1 MALVYQVGDDILEVR
16 GDLNFSSLTPLD
28 KNLIVRAQ
36 QRAFVERHL
45 HHLISRI
52 PFHWRRF
59 LNTLVIFLFM
69 TLILTLM
76 LVLILL
82 VIQILLVRIR

>member
-1 MALVYQVGDDILEVR
+1 MALVYQVRDVTYQKLG
-16 GDLNFSSLTPLD
+16 GNFSSKISLD

-36 QRAFVERHL
+36 QQAFAERHL
-45 HHLISRI
+45 HRSISPI
-52 PFHWRRF
+52 QFHWHRF
-59 LNTLVIFLFM
+59 LNILVIFLLM

-82 VIQILLVRIR
+82 VIQIPMIGIR